1 MLHTT
6 LCCGIWGVCVCPWQD
21 LVCLFEC
28 VPGRT
33 LLHSPPQESPHC
45 AHPTPRQHTLHP
57 PWLLPA
63 HLVQALTQD
72 IFWFQ
77 IPVCNPWGQKSQ

>member
-1 MLHTT
+1 MYGCVPGRT
-6 LCCGIWGVCVCPWQD
+6 WGVCV
-21 LVCLFEC
+21 C

-33 LLHSPPQESPHC
+33 LLHPPPEESPHC
-45 AHPTPRQHTLHP
+45 AHLPRQHTLHP

-63 HLVQALTQD
+63 HLVWALTQD